1 MEHFF
6 YVPLFSHIHFL
17 GVCSGHV
24 RNRNV
29 RRRWDQPGKGVNP
42 PARGQLN
49 RATYFSLSPFSPEK
63 LVSRDEG
70 RMSRPASARSF
81 CTLRLNMVP
90 RDSSRLPLCDD
101 DGIHLLYAAAKLWR
115 NPVSKHQIQ
124 PDYGDEQADAGQDCR
139 TRLARLNCQA
149 RMRTREYY
157 VSLFS

>member
-1 MEHFF
+1 M
-6 YVPLFSHIHFL
+6 PLFSHIHFL

-24 RNRNV
+24 QNRNG
-29 RRRWDQPGKGVNP
+29 RRRWDQPGKGANP

-63 LVSRDEG
+63 LVSRDKG
-70 RMSRPASARSF
+70 RLSRPASARSF
-81 CTLRLNMVP
+81 SILRLNMVP
-90 RDSSRLPLCDD
+90 RDSSRFPQCDD

-124 PDYGDEQADAGQDCR
+124 PEYGDEQADAGQDCR

-149 RMRTREYY
+149 RIMRTGEYY
-157 VSLFS
+157 LSLFS